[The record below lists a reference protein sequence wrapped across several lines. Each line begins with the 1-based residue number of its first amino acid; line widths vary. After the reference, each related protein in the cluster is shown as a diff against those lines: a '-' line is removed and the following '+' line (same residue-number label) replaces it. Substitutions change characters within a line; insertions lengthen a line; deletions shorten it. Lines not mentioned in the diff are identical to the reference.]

1 MLAEVPTNTDS
12 SAIWMWENCR
22 NLTVEIFEKYWA
34 MIDKETDMI
43 DTQIA
48 EFASWSDKFKSRCS
62 GMKHKT
68 MLKSH
73 GVVRKIGEKFGIL
86 ECTTKNGRAHGLKV
100 EFSAN
105 TIAVELWKDGKLLAF
120 FIFDN
125 NFKEL
130 ERKGKNVNLLDG
142 LSPKDFRLIN

>member
-1 MLAEVPTNTDS
+1 
-12 SAIWMWENCR
+12 
-22 NLTVEIFEKYWA
+22 
-34 MIDKETDMI
+34 
-43 DTQIA
+43 
-48 EFASWSDKFKSRCS
+48 
-62 GMKHKT
+62 MKHKT
-68 MLKSH
+68 ILKSH

-86 ECTTKNGRAHGLKV
+86 ECTTKNGRAHGLKL

-130 ERKGKNVNLLDG
+130 EHKGKTRESHDSVYWLNTVRKFQQVQMRN
-142 LSPKDFRLIN
+142 N